1 MYMIEC
7 MFYRRLGYQAMYMGG
22 RSDYAIK
29 APPKLK
35 FVGIPVPTARQVARR
50 ARWSLAPGG
59 SARWSFRQVA
69 LCTPGGLASQ
79 AGQVA
84 RWGQKARWV
93 TGQVDARWCS
103 RQVRQVALPPG
114 GNIFSYICC

>member
-1 MYMIEC
+1 MYI
-7 MFYRRLGYQAMYMGG
+7 GG

-69 LCTPGGLASQ
+69 LCTPGGPASQ